1 MQPFTSSSFIKSAS
15 AFDDQTAALGEVRP
29 HPTEEALLQLGHALM
44 TELLDV
50 IADTALEDYQ
60 TILGEA
66 LIGAFHS
73 AAGRI
78 ERDADRAR
86 DTMRALDRDFD
97 GSEAADVELQEATA
111 KAAEVSRQ
119 TAAQKAAGEGSDVVQ
134 LSGDGKL
141 LATAMAAAKDS
152 PDVRAAKV
160 RELKEQVKNGTYKP
174 DIQKAARNLIRD
186 DLSQIL

>member
-1 MQPFTSSSFIKSAS
+1 MEIKNLNGLNPYAN
-15 AFDDQTAALGEVRP
+15 QKV
-29 HPTEEALLQLGHALM
+29 Q
-44 TELLDV
+44 
-50 IADTALEDYQ
+50 
-60 TILGEA
+60 
-66 LIGAFHS
+66 
-73 AAGRI
+73 
-78 ERDADRAR
+78 
-86 DTMRALDRDFD
+86 
-97 GSEAADVELQEATA
+97 QEATA
-111 KAAEVSRQ
+111 KAAEASRQ